1 MSLSVSVSHNTAPS
15 IKSQA
20 DSDSCV
26 DAGFDACCDSDC
38 SVGNC
43 YCDAACHFFK
53 DCCHDIQQT
62 CPRSLIT
69 CCFSLLL
76 LSQPPPLSLSPGFRE
91 CVSIYIISDGVPEP
105 DPEQFTVS
113 LSTDN
118 VLVSI
123 EEETAVVVIFEGKF
137 MKLNTSCQLFFFVI
151 FCVLMRRLGMHIT
164 DILEMH
170 WYIGYCAYINI
181 T

>member
-1 MSLSVSVSHNTAPS
+1 MSVSVSVSVTVSHNTAPS

-26 DAGFDACCDSDC
+26 DAGFDACCDSNC

-76 LSQPPPLSLSPGFRE
+76 LPQPPPPPPPPLSLQVLGSV
-91 CVSIYIISDGVPEP
+91 CQSILLVME
-105 DPEQFTVS
+105 S
-113 LSTDN
+113 LNQIQNS
-118 VLVSI
+118 L
-123 EEETAVVVIFEGKF
+123 
-137 MKLNTSCQLFFFVI
+137 QLAYPQTMSW
-151 FCVLMRRLGMHIT
+151 CPLRKRLQ
-164 DILEMH
+164 LLS
-170 WYIGYCAYINI
+170 YLKVRF
-181 T
+181 